1 MDFWKN
7 FTDQDRAKIKRA
19 IEVAEME
26 TSGEIRVHI
35 ENRCKE
41 DLFDRAAFVFSKLG
55 MQKTEARNGVLFYV
69 AVKDQKLVILGD
81 IGINKVVP
89 ENFWDDIITM
99 VLGYFRDGKIEEGL
113 IEGVRLAG
121 RQLREHFPYQRDD
134 VNELDNDIS
143 FGEDVEL

>member
-1 MDFWKN
+1 MEFWKN
-7 FTDQDRAKIKRA
+7 FTDQDRAMIKRA

-26 TSGEIRVHI
+26 TSGEIRIHI

-41 DLFDRAAFVFSKLG
+41 DPFDRAAFVFSKLG

-81 IGINKVVP
+81 IGINKVVA
-89 ENFWDDIITM
+89 EDFWDDIITM
-99 VLGYFRDGKIEEGL
+99 VIGYFREGKIEEGL
-113 IEGVRLAG
+113 IEGIRMAG
-121 RQLREHFPYQRDD
+121 KLLKEHFPYQRDD